1 MVPSSSNGQLVAQQ
15 ERGSEP
21 SIIAVGTVRV
31 GFTRILELGYSNV
44 GAAPITNIVV
54 SKLSCANPEA
64 FAITQDDCT
73 GTTLAP
79 GAFCVIEFRFEPPD
93 IATYS
98 ADFAVTSTA
107 VSSPDQFRLIGIG
120 VFDELF
126 GDRFEEN

>member
-1 MVPSSSNGQLVAQQ
+1 MLGGAFHRRFLDGNYAPEVVA
-15 ERGSEP
+15 
-21 SIIAVGTVRV
+21 VLRV
-31 GFTRILELGYSNV
+31 GYRTISPALSV
-44 GAAPITNIVV
+44 ASVV
-54 SKLSCANPEA
+54 SEA